1 MSIFAKQK
9 CFVLSYSIRP
19 NFASMPKINSKTTI
33 ISATVLILSL
43 SLLAFFGKK
52 QGWFGAAKALDVTF
66 EKAKRVTITEK
77 VSASGKIQPETEI
90 RIAPDVSGEITDMY
104 VAEGDSVQKG
114 QLLLRIRPDNYQN
127 AVSRAE
133 ASYNAQ
139 RATLSQ
145 TKMRIEQA
153 KAQLARSKAE
163 YERNKTLFDQ
173 KVISEQEFLTFKTN
187 YDVALSEYNAS
198 EQSIEAARFTVE
210 SSQASVREAQKNLQ
224 LTEVYAPASGI
235 ISKLS
240 VKKGERV
247 VGTIQMTGTEMLRIA
262 NLHNMEVRVDVN
274 ENDIVRVSLG
284 DTALVEVD
292 AYGDRKFYGV
302 VSVMANSAKEVLG
315 GADAVTE
322 FEVKIRLL
330 NQSYADLVK
339 PQSPFPFR
347 PGMTASV
354 EVITQRKDNVLAV
367 PLSAVTT
374 RDLNKKFTAQNEDAE
389 KNNEEGEKAG
399 EADSKKNKSNL
410 KEVVFLHQESKA
422 VLKQV
427 ITGISDF
434 DYIEIL
440 EGVKEGDEIIS
451 GPFASVSKKLKDGDL
466 VKKAE
471 NKEETTK

>member
-1 MSIFAKQK
+1 
-9 CFVLSYSIRP
+9 
-19 NFASMPKINSKTTI
+19 
-33 ISATVLILSL
+33 
-43 SLLAFFGKK
+43 
-52 QGWFGAAKALDVTF
+52 
-66 EKAKRVTITEK
+66 
-77 VSASGKIQPETEI
+77 
-90 RIAPDVSGEITDMY
+90 
-104 VAEGDSVQKG
+104 
-114 QLLLRIRPDNYQN
+114 
-127 AVSRAE
+127 
-133 ASYNAQ
+133 
-139 RATLSQ
+139 
-145 TKMRIEQA
+145 MRIEQT

-163 YERNKTLFDQ
+163 YERNKSLFDQ

-187 YDVALSEYNAS
+187 YEVALSEYNAA

-330 NQSYADLVK
+330 NQSYADLVM
-339 PQSPFPFR
+339 PSSPFPFR

-354 EVITQRKDNVLAV
+354 EVITQRKGNVLAV

-374 RDLNKKFTAQNEDAE
+374 RDLNKKYSLEQDKED
-389 KNNEEGEKAG
+389 KKGEEGENA
-399 EADSKKNKSNL
+399 EEEENKKTKSQL
-410 KEVVFLHQESKA
+410 KEVVFLHQGGKA

-427 ITGISDF
+427 VTGISDF

-451 GPFASVSKKLKDGDL
+451 GPFAAVSKKIKDGDL

-471 NKEETTK
+471 NKDENKQDF